1 MIRIAV
7 LALCLAAL
15 AAPAMAQ
22 RAPTQV
28 SGDWITLGDVA
39 PVTGTAA
46 GILIGPAPPAGQ
58 SLSLDPAFLIATA
71 KGAGVILAIPL
82 DQPIMVTRATGNAV
96 AAPPANTA
104 RTANPARQLGSPAQG
119 SGEILMLVRD
129 IARGEVITA
138 NDVEMQAQP
147 TGRALRGVGM
157 DAAVG
162 MEAKRTLKAGQ
173 PIQATD
179 IKAAS
184 VIRKGDPIA
193 IVYTAPG
200 VRLSV
205 DGIAQNEA
213 ALGQPVRVLNT
224 YSKRSIDAVATG
236 HGEASVN

>member
-1 MIRIAV
+1 MIRIAALALSLAV
-7 LALCLAAL
+7 LAS
-15 AAPAMAQ
+15 PAMAQ
-22 RAPTQV
+22 RAPAQV

-58 SLSLDPAFLIATA
+58 TLSLDPAFLIATA

-82 DQPIMVTRATGNAV
+82 DQPIMVVRSTGNAR
-96 AAPPANTA
+96 AANPA
-104 RTANPARQLGSPAQG
+104 RSANPARQIGQQSQADGQ
-119 SGEILMLVRD
+119 ILVLVRD
-129 IARGEVITA
+129 VQRGEVITA

-147 TGRALRGVGM
+147 QGRPLRGM
-157 DAAVG
+157 DIDAVVG
-162 MEAKRTLKAGQ
+162 MEAKRTLKTGQ
-173 PIQATD
+173 PVQATD

-184 VIRKGDPIA
+184 VIRKGDPVA

-205 DGIAQNEA
+205 DGVAQNEA
-213 ALGQPVRVLNT
+213 SLGQPVRVLNS

>member
-1 MIRIAV
+1 MIRIAALALSLAV
-7 LALCLAAL
+7 LAS
-15 AAPAMAQ
+15 PAMAQ
-22 RAPTQV
+22 RAPAEV

-58 SLSLDPAFLIATA
+58 TLSLDPAFLIATA

-82 DQPIMVTRATGNAV
+82 DQPIMVVRSAGNAR
-96 AAPPANTA
+96 AANPA
-104 RTANPARQLGSPAQG
+104 RPANPARQIGQPAQADG
-119 SGEILMLVRD
+119 QILVLVRD
-129 IARGEVITA
+129 IQRGEVITA
-138 NDVEMQAQP
+138 NDVAMQAQP
-147 TGRALRGVGM
+147 QGRPLRGM
-157 DAAVG
+157 DIDAVVG
-162 MEAKRTLKAGQ
+162 MEAKRTLKTGQ
-173 PIQATD
+173 PVQATD

-184 VIRKGDPIA
+184 VIRKGDPVA

-205 DGIAQNEA
+205 DGVAQNEA
-213 ALGQPVRVLNT
+213 SLGQPVRVLNS

>member
-1 MIRIAV
+1 MIRIV
-7 LALCLAAL
+7 ALSLGLVML
-15 AAPAMAQ
+15 AAPATAQ
-22 RAPTQV
+22 RAPKPV

-58 SLSLDPAFLIATA
+58 TLSLDPAFLIATA

-82 DQPIMVTRATGNAV
+82 DQPIMVVRSTGNAR
-96 AAPPANTA
+96 AANPA
-104 RTANPARQLGSPAQG
+104 RSANPARQIGQQSQADGQ
-119 SGEILMLVRD
+119 ILVLVRD
-129 IARGEVITA
+129 VQRGEVITA

-147 TGRALRGVGM
+147 QGRPLRGM
-157 DAAVG
+157 DIDAVVG
-162 MEAKRTLKAGQ
+162 MEAKRTLKTGQ
-173 PIQATD
+173 PVQATD

-184 VIRKGDPIA
+184 VIRKGDPVA

-205 DGIAQNEA
+205 DGVAQNEA
-213 ALGQPVRVLNT
+213 SLGQPVRVLNS

>member
-7 LALCLAAL
+7 LVLCLAAL

-46 GILIGPAPPAGQ
+46 GILIGPAPPAGRT
-58 SLSLDPAFLIATA
+58 LSLDPAFLIATA

-96 AAPPANTA
+96 VAPPANTA
-104 RTANPARQLGSPAQG
+104 RTANPARQLGSPVQG